1 MVVKIKSV
9 LAHKEI
15 SSVWSIFPKENIKR
29 VEHVPTKNIKR
40 VEHVHI
46 IKKVV
51 VELNSFINAYLLVND
66 FLCSLNGLKEQ
77 FIIAYVI
84 LMFFKI

>member
-1 MVVKIKSV
+1 ME
-9 LAHKEI
+9 H
-15 SSVWSIFPKENIKR
+15 IFPKENSKR

-77 FIIAYVI
+77 FIIALCYPHVLQDLI
-84 LMFFKI
+84 ETLRLKRTFVY